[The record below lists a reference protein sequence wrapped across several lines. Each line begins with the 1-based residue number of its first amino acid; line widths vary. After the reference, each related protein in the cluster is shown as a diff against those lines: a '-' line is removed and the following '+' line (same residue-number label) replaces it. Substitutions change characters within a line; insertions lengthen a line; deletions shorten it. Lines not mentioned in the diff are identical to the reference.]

1 MKNQEKIELYEVE
14 LTAEDERAITTYV
27 QCRIAGLT
35 KENALLMIFRL
46 EYSPSMVVFEL
57 IGSGEIDE
65 SVCEPTDHLQDLEEI
80 TFH

>member
-1 MKNQEKIELYEVE
+1 MKNQKDIELVEVE

-27 QCRIAGLT
+27 QCRIAGLS

-57 IGSGEIDE
+57 IGYGEIE
-65 SVCEPTDHLQDLEEI
+65 EFSEPTEHLEDLEEI
-80 TFH
+80 TYH

>member
-1 MKNQEKIELYEVE
+1 MKNQKDIELVEVE

-27 QCRIAGLT
+27 QCRIAGLS

-57 IGSGEIDE
+57 IGSGEIE
-65 SVCEPTDHLQDLEEI
+65 EFSEHTAHLEDLEEI
-80 TFH
+80 TYH

>member
-14 LTAEDERAITTYV
+14 LTAEDERAITTYI
-27 QCRIAGLT
+27 QCRIAGLS

-57 IGSGEIDE
+57 IGSGEIEE
-65 SVCEPTDHLQDLEEI
+65 SVSEPTGHLQDLEEI